1 MAKTTYSEL
10 AVKLLRDAA
19 GFFRNVGEQNE
30 PMKEQ
35 MNDNADV
42 YEQVADLLEQDPSG
56 TLELEEDEEDEDTTG
71 VVSETW
77 SFDAFLTRL
86 NP

>member
-35 MNDNADV
+35 MNGNADV
-42 YEQVADLLEQDPSG
+42 YGQVADLLEQDPSG
-56 TLELEEDEEDEDTTG
+56 TLELEEEDEDEDTTG
-71 VVSETW
+71 VVSET
-77 SFDAFLTRL
+77 
-86 NP
+86 